1 MKKPI
6 SFGNKKFIMTRDKLK
21 ELLMNPE
28 LKKLNQQEI
37 ENLQLESIQARS
49 AILQM
54 TTLANSGHPGG
65 SMSTID
71 YLLTLYKKIN
81 VDPQNPKDPKRDR
94 VIVSNGHISPA
105 VYSTLALNGFFNIED
120 AISQFRLAGSIY
132 EGHIETDVKGVELGT
147 GNLGQG
153 LSAATGFAFG
163 CRLNKIK
170 NRVFVIMGDGEN
182 QKGQISEARRFAI
195 KYKLNNITAFIDFNQ
210 LQIGG
215 DINKI
220 MPNNIKENYL
230 ADGWEVIEIDGHSF
244 EEISKALD
252 DADLIGKPVLILG
265 NTIMGKGVS
274 FMENKEKYHGST
286 LSEEDLS
293 KALQELKAENKLDY
307 YKKLRKEFS
316 AKKTSHHIN
325 YNIEINPGKIHIYDS
340 KTDNRSAWGNAIAEI
355 AENNQNSKTKIAV
368 FDCDLAGSVKTNSF
382 KKIMPDN
389 FIESGIMEHHT
400 ATAGGAMSMEGI
412 QVFWAEFG
420 VFGVDEVYN
429 QLRLNDINNANF
441 KVVTTH
447 VGLDVGEDGKTH
459 QCIDY
464 IGLMKNLY
472 NFKIIIPA
480 DPNQTDRI
488 TRYIASQ
495 PGNFFVAMGRSKLDI
510 IKDTQDNIYF
520 GKDYSFEYG
529 KADILREGNDASL
542 FVTGT
547 LAGNAVK
554 ISDKL
559 KEDGIN
565 LKVVNFSCLSDID
578 IKAIKSASETGH
590 IFTYEDHNV
599 NSGLGS
605 TIADKM
611 LENDIFCKLTKF
623 GVEDYAMSGKS
634 TDVYKLCNLDVD
646 SIVKRIKNKL

>member
-1 MKKPI
+1 
-6 SFGNKKFIMTRDKLK
+6 
-21 ELLMNPE
+21 MNPE
-28 LKKLNQQEI
+28 LKKLDQQEI
-37 ENLQLESIQARS
+37 ENLQSESIRARS
-49 AILQM
+49 AILHM

-71 YLLTLYKKIN
+71 FLLTLYKKIN
-81 VDPQNPKDPKRDR
+81 VDPKNPKDPNRDR

-105 VYSTLALNGFFNIED
+105 VYSTLALNDFFNIDD

-153 LSAATGFAFG
+153 LSAATGFSLG
-163 CRLNKIK
+163 CRMNGIQ

-195 KYKLNNITAFIDFNQ
+195 KYKLNNITAFIDYNQ

-220 MPNNIKENYL
+220 MPNNIKADYI
-230 ADGWEVIEIDGHSF
+230 ADGWEVIEINGHSF
-244 EEISKALD
+244 KEISEALD
-252 DADLIGKPVLILG
+252 KADSIDKPVLILG

-274 FMENKEKYHGST
+274 FMENKEKFHGST

-293 KALQELKAENKLDY
+293 KALEELNSENKLDF
-307 YKKLRKEFS
+307 YKKLRDEFTGRKINHK
-316 AKKTSHHIN
+316 AN
-325 YNIEINPGKIHIYDS
+325 YNIDINPGKPHIYDS
-340 KTDNRSAWGNAIAEI
+340 KTDNRSAWGNALAEI
-355 AENNQNSKTKIAV
+355 AEINLNSKTKIAV

-382 KKIMPDN
+382 QKIMPEN

-429 QLRLNDINNANF
+429 QLRLNDINNTNF
-441 KVVTTH
+441 KVITTH

-464 IGLMKNLY
+464 IGVMKNLY
-472 NFKIIIPA
+472 NFKVIVPA

-510 IKDTQDNIYF
+510 IRNANNDIYF
-520 GKDYSFEYG
+520 GENYSFEYG

-559 KEDGIN
+559 KTEGIN
-565 LKVVNFSCLSDID
+565 LRVVNFSCLSDID
-578 IKAIKSASETGH
+578 IEAIKSSAETGH

-599 NSGLGS
+599 KTGLGN
-605 TIADKM
+605 TIADIM
-611 LENDIFCKLTKF
+611 MENCIFCKLTKF

-634 TDVYKLCNLDVD
+634 ADVFKLCKLDVD
-646 SIVKRIKNKL
+646 SILNRIKASLK

>member
-1 MKKPI
+1 
-6 SFGNKKFIMTRDKLK
+6 
-21 ELLMNPE
+21 MNPE
-28 LKKLNQQEI
+28 LKKLDKQGI
-37 ENLQLESIQARS
+37 ENLQTESIQARS
-49 AILQM
+49 AILHM

-81 VDPQNPKDPKRDR
+81 IDPKDPKDPKRDR

-105 VYSTLALNGFFNIED
+105 VYSTLGLNGFFNIDD

-153 LSAATGFAFG
+153 LSAATGFALG
-163 CRLNKIK
+163 CRINKIE
-170 NRVFVIMGDGEN
+170 NRIYVIMGDGEN

-195 KYKLNNITAFIDFNQ
+195 KYKLNNITAFIDYNQ
-210 LQIGG
+210 LQISG
-215 DINKI
+215 DINKV
-220 MPNNIKENYL
+220 MPNNIKANYL
-230 ADGWEVIEIDGHSF
+230 ADGWEVIEINGHSF
-244 EEISKALD
+244 TEISEALD
-252 DADLIGKPVLILG
+252 NADSIDKPVLILG

-274 FMENKEKYHGST
+274 FMENKEKFHGST
-286 LSEEDLS
+286 LSEKDLS

-307 YKKLRKEFS
+307 YKKLRSQYTGQKIN
-316 AKKTSHHIN
+316 HIVN
-325 YNIEINPGKIHIYDS
+325 YDIDINPGKCHIYDS
-340 KTDNRSAWGNAIAEI
+340 KTDNRSAWGNALAEV
-355 AENNQNSKTKIAV
+355 AENNRNSKTKIAV

-382 KKIMPDN
+382 QKVMPEN
-389 FIESGIMEHHT
+389 FIESGIMEHHV

-429 QLRLNDINNANF
+429 QLRLNDINEANF
-441 KVVTTH
+441 KVITTH

-464 IGLMKNLY
+464 IGVMKNLY
-472 NFKIIIPA
+472 HFKVIVPA
-480 DPNQTDRI
+480 DPNQTDRV

-495 PGNFFVAMGRSKLDI
+495 PGNFLVAMGRSKLDI
-510 IKDTQDNIYF
+510 IQDDKNEIYF
-520 GKDYSFEYG
+520 GEEYSFEYG
-529 KADILREGNDASL
+529 KADIFREGNDAAL

-559 KEDGIN
+559 KEEGIN
-565 LKVVNFSCLSDID
+565 IKVVNFSCLSDID
-578 IKAIKSASETGH
+578 IEAIKSSAKTGH

-599 NSGLGS
+599 KSGLGN

-611 LENDIFCKLTKF
+611 LENGIFCKLTKF

-634 TDVYKLCNLDVD
+634 SDVYKLCKLDVD
-646 SIVKRIKNKL
+646 SIADRIKSSLK

>member
-1 MKKPI
+1 
-6 SFGNKKFIMTRDKLK
+6 
-21 ELLMNPE
+21 MNPE
-28 LKKLNQQEI
+28 LKKLDQQEI
-37 ENLQLESIQARS
+37 ENLQSESIQARS
-49 AILQM
+49 AILHM
-54 TTLANSGHPGG
+54 TSLANSGHPGG

-81 VDPQNPKDPKRDR
+81 IDPKNPKDPKRDR

-105 VYSTLALNGFFNIED
+105 VYSTLGLNGFFNIDD

-153 LSAATGFAFG
+153 LSAATGFALG
-163 CRLNKIK
+163 CRINGIE

-195 KYKLNNITAFIDFNQ
+195 KYKLNNVTAFIDYNQ
-210 LQIGG
+210 LQISG
-215 DINKI
+215 DINKV
-220 MPNNIKENYL
+220 MPNNIKANYL
-230 ADGWEVIEIDGHSF
+230 ADGWEVIEINGHSF
-244 EEISKALD
+244 VEISEALD
-252 DADLIGKPVLILG
+252 KADSIDKPVLILG

-274 FMENKEKYHGST
+274 FMENKAKFHGST
-286 LSEEDLS
+286 LSKEDLS
-293 KALQELKAENKLDY
+293 KALQELKVENKLDF
-307 YKKLRKEFS
+307 YKKLRSEFS
-316 AKKTSHHIN
+316 SEKVNHKIDYSID
-325 YNIEINPGKIHIYDS
+325 INPGKNHIYDS
-340 KTDNRSAWGNAIAEI
+340 KTDNRSAWGNALAEI
-355 AENNQNSKTKIAV
+355 AESNKDAKTKIAV
-368 FDCDLAGSVKTNSF
+368 FDCDLAGSVKTNTF
-382 KKIMPDN
+382 QKVMPEN

-472 NFKIIIPA
+472 NFKVIVPA

-495 PGNFFVAMGRSKLDI
+495 SGNFFVAMGRSKLDI
-510 IKDTQDNIYF
+510 IRDAKDEIYF
-520 GKDYSFEYG
+520 GENYSFEYG
-529 KADILREGNDASL
+529 KADLIREGDDAAL

-547 LAGNAVK
+547 LAGNAVR

-559 KEDGIN
+559 KEEGIN
-565 LKVVNFSCLSDID
+565 IRVVNFSCLSDMDID
-578 IKAIKSASETGH
+578 AIKSAAKTGH

-599 NSGLGS
+599 NSGLGN

-611 LENDIFCKLTKF
+611 LENNIFCKLNKF

-634 TDVYKLCNLDVD
+634 SDVYKLCKLDVD
-646 SIVKRIKNKL
+646 SVINRIKSLLK